1 MTQMQSPVQQIMQ
14 VRIEAYNN
22 VMLVKSEITQYSN
35 IMLVNTVKSETIQSR
50 NSGEPS
56 PIIIAS

>member
-1 MTQMQSPVQQIMQ
+1 MQSPVQQIMQ

-22 VMLVKSEITQYSN
+22 VMLVKSETTQYSN
-35 IMLVNTVKSETIQSR
+35 IMLVNTMKSETIQSR
-50 NSGEPS
+50 NSREPS

>member
-22 VMLVKSEITQYSN
+22 VMLVKSETTQYSN
-35 IMLVNTVKSETIQSR
+35 IMLVNTMKSETIQSR
-50 NSGEPS
+50 NSREPS

>member
-1 MTQMQSPVQQIMQ
+1 MQ

-22 VMLVKSEITQYSN
+22 VMLVKSETTQYSN

>member
-22 VMLVKSEITQYSN
+22 VMLVKSETTQYSN

-50 NSGEPS
+50 NSREPS